1 MLIKSLNKIIART
14 AAILMA
20 VLLQACTVTP
30 APLPNDPNYA
40 PVMHSTPKH
49 APTNLGGIYQEHYS
63 MSLFEDRR
71 ANRIGDIVTVVLNER
86 TVSKKKAET
95 EISKDAGVN
104 FNEGLVLGDLLSMG
118 DYSLET
124 NVSQNRAFTGESESD
139 QSNSLLGS
147 IAVTVADIL
156 PNGLLVVR
164 GEKWM
169 TLTSGEEFI
178 RIKGLLRPEDI
189 GADNSVAS
197 TKLADARITYS
208 GTGEFADSNRQGWA
222 SRFFNSSYWPF

>member
-1 MLIKSLNKIIART
+1 MLNKWVNKYRFRS
-14 AAILMA
+14 AAVFMA
-20 VLLQACTVTP
+20 VLLQACTITP
-30 APLPNDPNYA
+30 DPVPNDPGYA
-40 PVMHSTPKH
+40 PVVHSTPKH

-86 TVSKKKAET
+86 TVSKKKSET

-189 GADNSVAS
+189 GADNTVAS

-208 GTGEFADSNRQGWA
+208 GTGDFADSNRQGWA

>member
-1 MLIKSLNKIIART
+1 MLNKQLNKTIVSSVTALIA
-14 AAILMA
+14 L
-20 VLLQACTVTP
+20 LLQACTVTP
-30 APLPNDPNYA
+30 DPVPNDPGYA
-40 PVMHSTPKH
+40 PVMYSTPKH

-63 MSLFEDRR
+63 ISLFEDRR
-71 ANRIGDIVTVVLNER
+71 ANRIGDIVTIVLNER

-95 EISKDAGVN
+95 EISKDSGVS

-169 TLTSGEEFI
+169 TLTNGEEFI

-189 GADNSVAS
+189 GADNVVAS

-208 GTGEFADSNRQGWA
+208 GTGDFADSNRQGWG
-222 SRFFNSSYWPF
+222 SRFFNSGYWPF

>member
-1 MLIKSLNKIIART
+1 MLIKPLNKVTARALVIAIT
-14 AAILMA
+14 L
-20 VLLQACTVTP
+20 LLQACTITP
-30 APLPNDPNYA
+30 DPVPDDPGYA
-40 PVMHSTPKH
+40 PVMTSTPKH

-95 EISKDAGVN
+95 EISKANNVN
-104 FNEGLVLGDLLSMG
+104 FNEGLMLGDLLSVG

-124 NVSQNRAFTGESESD
+124 NVAQNRDFSGESESD
-139 QSNSLLGS
+139 QSNSLMGS
-147 IAVTVADIL
+147 IAVTVADVL

-189 GADNSVAS
+189 GADNKVAS

-208 GTGEFADSNRQGWA
+208 GTGDFADSTRQGWA

>member
-1 MLIKSLNKIIART
+1 MLSKLIVQSSVLAT
-14 AAILMA
+14 A
-20 VLLQACTVTP
+20 VLLQACTIQP
-30 APLPNDPNYA
+30 DAMPDDPKYA
-40 PVMHSTPKH
+40 PVVYSTPKH

-95 EISKDAGVN
+95 EISKENSID
-104 FNEGLVLGDLLSMG
+104 FNEGLVLGDLVTAG
-118 DYSLET
+118 DYSLGT
-124 NVSQNRAFTGESESD
+124 NVSQNRDFTGESESD
-139 QSNSLLGS
+139 QSNSLMGS
-147 IAVTVADIL
+147 IAVTAADIL

-178 RIKGLLRPEDI
+178 RIRGLLRPEDI
-189 GADNSVAS
+189 GADNTVAS
-197 TKLADARITYS
+197 TKLADARIAYS